1 MLTFIALA
9 DQFIKDSIANGS
21 APFRVAWWT
30 SDTANT
36 IKNLASGVTDVGITY
51 NPIAEQLAIDQGIAL
66 SPRYY
71 VWRDH
76 FILVGPPSNPA
87 KLDMNTD
94 IAAMFSAIHV
104 ATQGSVTT
112 PPVRFLSRFDKSATN
127 LKESSLWIGIGEVSY
142 LKKRY

>member
-1 MLTFIALA
+1 MA

-21 APFRVAWWT
+21 EPFRAAWWA
-30 SDTANT
+30 SDTAHT
-36 IKNLASGVTDVGITY
+36 IKNLASGLTDVGITY
-51 NPIAEQLAIDQGIAL
+51 SPVAEQLAINQGIAL

-87 KLDMNTD
+87 NLDVKSD
-94 IAAMFSAIHV
+94 ITAMFSAIYT
-104 ATQGSVTT
+104 AAEGPISL

-127 LKESSLWIGIGEVSY
+127 LKESSLWISIGEVSY
-142 LKKRY
+142 LRCDMQF